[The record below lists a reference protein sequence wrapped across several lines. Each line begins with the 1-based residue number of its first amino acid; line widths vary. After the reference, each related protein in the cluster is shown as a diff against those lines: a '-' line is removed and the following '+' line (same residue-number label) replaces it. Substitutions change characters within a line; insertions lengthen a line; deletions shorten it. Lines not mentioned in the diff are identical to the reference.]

1 MASEMH
7 LIQRIWKPLPLFF
20 CINQW
25 VIMKRMKLDKT
36 CTVCMIL
43 LLTVLLAA
51 CGRGSNQEAAS
62 EKPVD
67 SVSEVAEAVISEP
80 ETTAMDET
88 VQMNYKVLL
97 DGTSDQEAVYYLMD
111 VTGNGSPELIVG
123 KEAMSVYSCNQGAVT
138 TIGAMAIDTAYLST
152 KYGFLAFNNQNDK
165 YELVQY
171 KYDGE
176 MITETVLVS
185 ASSEADYKSQADQY
199 LADARELK
207 AYALDDRTPFGDEA
221 AE

>member
-1 MASEMH
+1 
-7 LIQRIWKPLPLFF
+7 
-20 CINQW
+20 
-25 VIMKRMKLDKT
+25 MKRMKLDKT

-67 SVSEVAEAVISEP
+67 IVSEVAEVVSSET

-88 VQMNYKVLL
+88 VQKNYKVLL

-138 TIGAMAIDTAYLST
+138 TIGAMATDTAYLST
-152 KYGFLAFNNQNDK
+152 KYGFLAFNNQN
-165 YELVQY
+165 
-171 KYDGE
+171 E

-199 LADARELK
+199 LADAREMK

>member
-1 MASEMH
+1 
-7 LIQRIWKPLPLFF
+7 
-20 CINQW
+20 
-25 VIMKRMKLDKT
+25 MKRMKLDKT

-67 SVSEVAEAVISEP
+67 IVSEVAEAVNSDP

-88 VQMNYKVLL
+88 VQKNYKVLL

-111 VTGNGSPELIVG
+111 
-123 KEAMSVYSCNQGAVT
+123 VT

-207 AYALDDRTPFGDEA
+207 AYALDDRTPFG

>member
-1 MASEMH
+1 
-7 LIQRIWKPLPLFF
+7 
-20 CINQW
+20 
-25 VIMKRMKLDKT
+25 MKRMKLDKT

-51 CGRGSNQEAAS
+51 CGRGS
-62 EKPVD
+62 
-67 SVSEVAEAVISEP
+67 
-80 ETTAMDET
+80 
-88 VQMNYKVLL
+88 
-97 DGTSDQEAVYYLMD
+97 
-111 VTGNGSPELIVG
+111 
-123 KEAMSVYSCNQGAVT
+123 NQGAVT

>member
-1 MASEMH
+1 
-7 LIQRIWKPLPLFF
+7 
-20 CINQW
+20 
-25 VIMKRMKLDKT
+25 MKRMKLDKT

-67 SVSEVAEAVISEP
+67 IVSEVAEVVSSET

-88 VQMNYKVLL
+88 VH
-97 DGTSDQEAVYYLMD
+97 YLMD

-185 ASSEADYKSQADQY
+185 ASSEADYKSQADKY

>member
-1 MASEMH
+1 M
-7 LIQRIWKPLPLFF
+7 
-20 CINQW
+20 
-25 VIMKRMKLDKT
+25 DKT

-67 SVSEVAEAVISEP
+67 IVSEVAEVVSSET

-88 VQMNYKVLL
+88 VQKNYKVLL

-152 KYGFLAFNNQNDK
+152 EVWSSWHSTTRDDK

-176 MITETVLVS
+176 MITEDGACVCCLLKS
-185 ASSEADYKSQADQY
+185 DYKRPGRSVSGGCK
-199 LADARELK
+199 R
-207 AYALDDRTPFGDEA
+207 
-221 AE
+221 AEGLCTG

>member
-1 MASEMH
+1 M
-7 LIQRIWKPLPLFF
+7 
-20 CINQW
+20 
-25 VIMKRMKLDKT
+25 DKT

-67 SVSEVAEAVISEP
+67 IVSEVAEVVSSET

-88 VQMNYKVLL
+88 VQKNYKVLL

-165 YELVQY
+165 YELCSINTMV
-171 KYDGE
+171 
-176 MITETVLVS
+176 
-185 ASSEADYKSQADQY
+185 
-199 LADARELK
+199 R
-207 AYALDDRTPFGDEA
+207 
-221 AE
+221 

>member
-1 MASEMH
+1 
-7 LIQRIWKPLPLFF
+7 
-20 CINQW
+20 
-25 VIMKRMKLDKT
+25 MKRMKLDKI

-67 SVSEVAEAVISEP
+67 IVSEVAEAVSSEP

-88 VQMNYKVLL
+88 VQKNYKVLL

-152 KYGFLAFNNQNDK
+152 KYGFLALNNQNDK

>member
-1 MASEMH
+1 M
-7 LIQRIWKPLPLFF
+7 
-20 CINQW
+20 
-25 VIMKRMKLDKT
+25 DKT

-43 LLTVLLAA
+43 LLTVILAA
-51 CGRGSNQEAAS
+51 CGRGSSQEAAS

-67 SVSEVAEAVISEP
+67 IVSEVADAVSSET
-80 ETTAMDET
+80 ETTAM
-88 VQMNYKVLL
+88 
-97 DGTSDQEAVYYLMD
+97 VYYLMD
-111 VTGNGSPELIVG
+111 VTGDGSPELIVG
-123 KEAMSVYSCNQGAVT
+123 KETMSVYSCNQGAVT
-138 TIGAMAIDTAYLST
+138 TIGAMAINTAYLST

-176 MITETVLVS
+176 MITETVFVS

-207 AYALDDRTPFGDEA
+207 AYALDDRTPFGDET

>member
-1 MASEMH
+1 
-7 LIQRIWKPLPLFF
+7 
-20 CINQW
+20 
-25 VIMKRMKLDKT
+25 MKRMKLDKT

-67 SVSEVAEAVISEP
+67 IVSEVAEVVSSET

-88 VQMNYKVLL
+88 V
-97 DGTSDQEAVYYLMD
+97 DQAAVYYLMD

-199 LADARELK
+199 LADAREMK

>member
-1 MASEMH
+1 
-7 LIQRIWKPLPLFF
+7 
-20 CINQW
+20 
-25 VIMKRMKLDKT
+25 MKRMKLDKT

-67 SVSEVAEAVISEP
+67 IVSEVAEVVSSET

-88 VQMNYKVLL
+88 VQKNYKVLL
-97 DGTSDQEAVYYLMD
+97 DGTSDQEA
-111 VTGNGSPELIVG
+111 
-123 KEAMSVYSCNQGAVT
+123 VYSCNQGAVT

>member
-1 MASEMH
+1 M
-7 LIQRIWKPLPLFF
+7 
-20 CINQW
+20 
-25 VIMKRMKLDKT
+25 DKT

-51 CGRGSNQEAAS
+51 CGRGSNQEAVS

-67 SVSEVAEAVISEP
+67 IVSEVAEAVISEP

-88 VQMNYKVLL
+88 VQKNYKVLL

-138 TIGAMAIDTAYLST
+138 TIGAMAIDT

>member
-1 MASEMH
+1 
-7 LIQRIWKPLPLFF
+7 
-20 CINQW
+20 
-25 VIMKRMKLDKT
+25 
-36 CTVCMIL
+36 
-43 LLTVLLAA
+43 
-51 CGRGSNQEAAS
+51 
-62 EKPVD
+62 
-67 SVSEVAEAVISEP
+67 
-80 ETTAMDET
+80 MDET
-88 VQMNYKVLL
+88 VQKNYKVLL

-207 AYALDDRTPFGDEA
+207 AYALDDRTPFGDED

>member
-1 MASEMH
+1 
-7 LIQRIWKPLPLFF
+7 
-20 CINQW
+20 
-25 VIMKRMKLDKT
+25 
-36 CTVCMIL
+36 
-43 LLTVLLAA
+43 
-51 CGRGSNQEAAS
+51 
-62 EKPVD
+62 
-67 SVSEVAEAVISEP
+67 
-80 ETTAMDET
+80 MDET
-88 VQMNYKVLL
+88 VQKNYKVLL

-221 AE
+221 AEQIAVLEDNKQSICQYKKVLTNALKVCMIYSNEYGACLGKRIMKAIDFYCF